1 MQSPSKGKIVETEI
15 PFILKKFSSTK
26 CKKKIT
32 YAFSE
37 DKKYMY
43 KIIEGIKNNSS
54 ESYTK
59 RYKKITDTEER
70 RELDQ
75 KSRNKSK
82 REVGKYLI
90 WEPKQYIIGIQK
102 MDDKN
107 GMWEYY
113 KFNKIIGDD
122 KY

>member
-15 PFILKKFSSTK
+15 CFIFKKISPTK
-26 CKKKIT
+26 CKKKTT

-43 KIIEGIKNNSS
+43 KIIKQKKNNGS
-54 ESYTK
+54 ESYTV

-70 RELDQ
+70 TELDR
-75 KSRNKSK
+75 KSKNKSI

-90 WEPKQYIIGIQK
+90 WEPEQYIIGIQK

-107 GMWEYY
+107 GRWEYY
-113 KFNKIIGDD
+113 KFNEIIGDD
-122 KY
+122 KR

>member
-1 MQSPSKGKIVETEI
+1 MVQSLSKGKIVEI
-15 PFILKKFSSTK
+15 ILSLKKVSSTK
-26 CKKKIT
+26 KILFKFLENNE
-32 YAFSE
+32 YI
-37 DKKYMY
+37 YI
-43 KIIEGIKNNSS
+43 KIEVKKNNSS
-54 ESYTK
+54 ESYIV

-70 RELDQ
+70 TKLDQ
-75 KSRNKSK
+75 KSKNKSK

-107 GMWEYY
+107 GRGGYF

-122 KY
+122 KR

>member
-1 MQSPSKGKIVETEI
+1 MQSPNKGEI
-15 PFILKKFSSTK
+15 EISLILKNFLQQNVR
-26 CKKKIT
+26 KKIT

-54 ESYTK
+54 ESYTE

-70 RELDQ
+70 TELDQ
-75 KSRNKSK
+75 KSKNKSK

-90 WEPKQYIIGIQK
+90 WEPEQYIIGIQK
-102 MDDKN
+102 IDDKN
-107 GMWEYY
+107 GRWEYY

-122 KY
+122 KR